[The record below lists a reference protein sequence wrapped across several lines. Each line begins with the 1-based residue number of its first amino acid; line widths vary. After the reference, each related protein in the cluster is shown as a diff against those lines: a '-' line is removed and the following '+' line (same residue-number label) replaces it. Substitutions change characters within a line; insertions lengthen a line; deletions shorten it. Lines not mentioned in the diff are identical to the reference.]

1 MRLVTIILSI
11 VCAAGIAYAVVGE
24 PEPIARKET
33 DNVEVYNNYRKGLE
47 HYRRNT
53 PADWAQAA
61 AYLKTAIELDPNY
74 GRAYALLAQ
83 IYDQSAVLYMGWYSG
98 RASALGV
105 SYNEAK
111 ELSNKYRQLAK
122 AHPTSLYHW
131 HASRLR
137 LNERNYDAAISE
149 AEQAL
154 ALEPDNPDI
163 LVQMANVLVF
173 AARPRES
180 FAFADRAMQVDPD
193 YGDPDVFY
201 VSGMAY
207 FSTGEMRKAET
218 LFQKAYRR
226 NSQDRWYAFS
236 FAATCA
242 HLGREK
248 EAQQVIGKVTR
259 GLYDYAV
266 ATVMVYM
273 PFKDI
278 EVADRFADGL
288 RKAGMK

>member
-1 MRLVTIILSI
+1 MS
-11 VCAAGIAYAVVGE
+11 
-24 PEPIARKET
+24 
-33 DNVEVYNNYRKGLE
+33 
-47 HYRRNT
+47 
-53 PADWAQAA
+53 
-61 AYLKTAIELDPNY
+61 
-74 GRAYALLAQ
+74 
-83 IYDQSAVLYMGWYSG
+83 S
-98 RASALGV
+98 
-105 SYNEAK
+105 
-111 ELSNKYRQLAK
+111 
-122 AHPTSLYHW
+122 
-131 HASRLR
+131 
-137 LNERNYDAAISE
+137 ISE
-149 AEQAL
+149 AKQAI

-180 FAFADRAMQVDPD
+180 IAFTDRAMQVDPD

-236 FAATCA
+236 FASTCA
-242 HLGREK
+242 HLGREQ
-248 EAQQVIGKVTR
+248 EAQKVIGNVTR

-273 PFKDI
+273 PFKDV